1 MTKYFYAEAV
11 ANNLNSNF
19 CSALEQFVDSNI
31 HKYAEAEQPGGA
43 FTIYF
48 EFRNLSQENCADAMR
63 NFVEQLDKIQSEE
76 DSVVRNY
83 AWFLQPAL
91 TPGNIFATIIVF
103 CNDDCVWY
111 IIKNFEDVTSILPER
126 KCLADLTI
134 RVSGLFPQYRKPW
147 LMVQIPGNAELLD
160 CGFFITNN

>member
-1 MTKYFYAEAV
+1 MTKYFYTEAF

-19 CSALEQFVDSNI
+19 RSALEQFVDSNI

-76 DSVVRNY
+76 DSVARNY
-83 AWFLQPAL
+83 AWFLQQAL

-103 CNDDCVWY
+103 GNDDYVWY
-111 IIKNFEDVTSILPER
+111 IMQKFEDVKSILPER

-134 RVSGLFPQYRKPW
+134 RVPGLFPQYRKPW
-147 LMVQIPGNAELLD
+147 LMTQIPDNAKLLD